1 LEKIQTI
8 DKILFEMKKEK
19 NKPSQKTKTRFYL
32 TILPV
37 VTIAS
42 LFIYT
47 YRLQIQNLFTNTERN
62 TDAQR
67 LSGKEWA
74 SRIGLPGLPN
84 FHKVSD
90 ELYRGAQP
98 TKQGIEQL
106 KKLGIKTIINLRSFH
121 SDRDE
126 IADSNFVYEQIYM
139 KPWHLEDKEAIRFLQ
154 IVTDESNHP
163 VFVHCKR
170 GADRTGVM
178 CAIYRI
184 IVQGWGKQQAIE
196 EMTKGGFGFNKFY
209 INLIKYIE
217 QLDIEKIK
225 QSAHTLT
232 ISN

>member
-1 LEKIQTI
+1 
-8 DKILFEMKKEK
+8 MKKEK
-19 NKPSQKTKTRFYL
+19 NKPVKKTKTRFYL
-32 TILPV
+32 AALLVI
-37 VTIAS
+37 TIAS
-42 LFIYT
+42 FFIYT
-47 YRLQIQNLFTNTERN
+47 CRQQIESLFTNAKRDIE
-62 TDAQR
+62 AQR
-67 LSGKEWA
+67 LSGKDWA
-74 SRIGLPGLPN
+74 SRIELPGLPN

-106 KKLGIKTIINLRSFH
+106 KKFGIKTIINLRSFH

-139 KPWHLEDKEAIRFLQ
+139 KPWDPEDKEIIRFLQ
-154 IVTDESNHP
+154 IVTDESNYP
-163 VFVHCKR
+163 VFVHCRR
-170 GADRTGVM
+170 GADRTGTM

-184 IVQGWGKQQAIE
+184 IVQGWSKQQAIE

-225 QSAHTLT
+225 QAVHTPIIT
-232 ISN
+232 D